1 MTPLPYLE
9 DIKEIDWNKS
19 YLLIHVD
26 EHQTST
32 PFIGTGGY
40 IVKHLL
46 EKLIEQSGF
55 AISEAIKVTGFNIE
69 DFSKDEF
76 IKLTTKLEEYFDS
89 LDSELNEL
97 GYSVYML
104 D

>member
-1 MTPLPYLE
+1 MESLACLE
-9 DIKEIDWNKS
+9 DIKEIYWDKS

-26 EHQTST
+26 EYQTST
-32 PFIGTGGY
+32 PFIGTGGN

-46 EKLIEQSGF
+46 GKLIEQSDYVED
-55 AISEAIKVTGFNIE
+55 AVKETRLSIE

-76 IKLTTKLEEYFDS
+76 IKLTTKFEEYFDS